1 MRRHRTA
8 LPAVITALT
17 ILAALLS
24 PLPAM
29 AVEEPAFKLLRTLG
43 AVELREYPSYVVA
56 ETVVDGRD
64 FDRAG
69 NEGFRRLAGYIFGGN
84 RAAGAAGGSQ
94 KIAMTAPV
102 AQRPRGGSERIA
114 MTAPV
119 AQRGGAQGWVV
130 AFTMPAASTLATLP
144 APNDSRVTLREVPV
158 RTVAAL
164 RFSGFWSEGR
174 FAARIAELLATVR
187 AAGWTVIGGP
197 ETARYDPPF
206 MPWFLRRNEVMVEVA
221 AP

>member
-8 LPAVITALT
+8 LFAATTTVTALV
-17 ILAALLS
+17 ALLA

-29 AVEEPAFKLLRTLG
+29 AVEEPAFRLLRTLG
-43 AVELREYPSYVVA
+43 AVELREYPSYVIA

-64 FDRAG
+64 FESAG

-84 RAAGAAGGSQ
+84 RTVGAAGGSQ
-94 KIAMTAPV
+94 RIAMTAPV
-102 AQRPRGGSERIA
+102 AQRPGGSSERLA

-119 AQRGGAQGWVV
+119 AQRKGTQGWVV

-144 APNDSRVTLREVPV
+144 TPNDSRVMLREVPV
-158 RTVAAL
+158 RTVAVL
-164 RFSGFWSEGR
+164 RFSGFWSEER
-174 FAARIAELLATVR
+174 FTTRTEELLAAVR
-187 AAGWTVIGGP
+187 AAGLTVIGEP